1 MIDKNTA
8 KKGKEYLSV
17 LTGKVTLVVFTQ
29 ETECMYCEQNR
40 ELAQDVAALSDLI
53 ELEVYD
59 FVKDKDTADRYGI
72 DKIPAIAVVS
82 ESGDHGVC
90 FFGIPSGYEFTSLL
104 EAVRIVSTQ
113 DHGLSPETVKKL
125 EGIDRDVHIQVF
137 VTPTCPYCPR
147 SVVLAHKLALASD
160 YIRADMVESME
171 FPHLANKY
179 SVMGVPRSVFN
190 EKDFIEG
197 AVPEKLYVDKIM
209 EIVNRR

>member
-1 MIDKNTA
+1 MIDENTA
-8 KKGKEYLSV
+8 KKAKEYLS
-17 LTGKVTLVVFTQ
+17 TLRKNVMLKVFTQ

-53 ELEVYD
+53 ELEIYD
-59 FVKDKDTADRYGI
+59 FVKEKETAEMYGI
-72 DKIPAIAVVS
+72 DKIPAISVVS
-82 ESGDHGVC
+82 EKGDHGVR

-104 EAVRIVSTQ
+104 EAIRIVSTG
-113 DHGLSPETVKKL
+113 DHGLSSETVEKL
-125 EGIDRDVHIQVF
+125 EKIERDIHIQVF

-147 SVVLAHKLALASD
+147 SVVLAHKLALVSD
-160 YIRADMVESME
+160 HISADMVEAME

-179 SVMGVPRSVFN
+179 DVMGVPRSVFN

-209 EIVNRR
+209 EVVNSG

>member
-1 MIDKNTA
+1 MINENTA
-8 KKGKEYLSV
+8 KKGREYLSA
-17 LTGKVTLVVFTQ
+17 LSGKVTLVVFTQ
-29 ETECMYCEQNR
+29 EDECMYCEHNR

-53 ELEVYD
+53 TLEVYD
-59 FVKDKDTADRYGI
+59 FMKEKDIADKYGI

-82 ESGDHGVC
+82 ENEDHGMR
-90 FFGIPSGYEFTSLL
+90 FYGIPSGYEFTSLL
-104 EAVRIVSTQ
+104 EAIRIVSTQ

-125 EGIDRDVHIQVF
+125 EEIDRDVHIQVF

-160 YIRADMVESME
+160 HIRADMVEAME

-197 AVPEKLYVDKIM
+197 AVPEPHYVDKIM
-209 EIVNRR
+209 EIVKRG

>member
-72 DKIPAIAVVS
+72 DKIPAITVVS
-82 ESGDHGVC
+82 ESRDHGMR

-125 EGIDRDVHIQVF
+125 EGIDSDVHIQVF

-160 YIRADMVESME
+160 HIRADMVESME